1 MSTSRHINLGIKR
14 GLGVLTGRDIWQR
27 SQVECDLLSLGNDGA
42 RWSIHP
48 TGLSRESVVY
58 SCGVGEDI
66 SFDLELIRRFGVT
79 VHAFD
84 PTPRTVQWLRTQAV
98 PKQFIF
104 HEYGIAD
111 RDGRTRFFPPEDP
124 SHVSHSMVRR
134 KTVTGDIEVPV
145 YRLTTIMN
153 MLGHGSIDVLKMDVE
168 GAEYAVLRDM
178 LTSGICVR
186 QLLVEFHHRWPEIGL
201 DRTREAIRDLNQAGY
216 RIFDISPNGEEYSFL
231 LGDRSDGP
239 NRGSSAL

>member
-1 MSTSRHINLGIKR
+1 MSTSRHINLRIKR
-14 GLGVLTGRDIWQR
+14 ALGALAGRDIWQR
-27 SQVECDLLSLGNDGA
+27 AQVECGLLSLGNDGA

-48 TGLSRESVVY
+48 TGLSKDSVVY

-111 RDGRTRFFPPEDP
+111 RDGCTRFFPPEDP

-153 MLGHGSIDVLKMDVE
+153 MLGHISIDVLKMDVE
-168 GAEYAVLRDM
+168 GVEYAVLRDV
-178 LTSGICVR
+178 LKSGVCVR
-186 QLLVEFHHRWPEIGL
+186 QLLVEFHHRWPEIGVSQ
-201 DRTREAIRDLNQAGY
+201 TREAIRELNRAGY
-216 RIFDISPNGEEYSFL
+216 RIFDISPKGEEYSFL
-231 LGDRSDGP
+231 LGAAGDTARSSEI
-239 NRGSSAL
+239 R